1 MFLGVDIS
9 EWKTKNE
16 IIDEITLNGGYINER
31 SFRNMVKEKNKDFI
45 DGLSEYFI
53 AHSDKG
59 YKITTDTDE
68 IIKSIKD
75 KEKRAFDMLVE
86 NARVRKRLN
95 LRNNIQIQISDSGV
109 MYLEG

>member
-1 MFLGVDIS
+1 MFLGINL
-9 EWKTKNE
+9 ENWKTKSDILSE
-16 IIDEITLNGGYINER
+16 IKLNGGYIHER
-31 SFRNMVKEKNKDFI
+31 TFRNMVKDQNKDFA
-45 DGLSEYFI
+45 DGISDYYI

-59 YKITTDTDE
+59 YKITTDEVDILT
-68 IIKSIKD
+68 SIYD